1 MENADKILLESGTN
15 ELEIVEFQ
23 IDRREPDGTVYQGY
37 YGVNVG
43 KVREIIKT
51 PDNITEITK
60 SHPAVAGVINLRGR
74 IIPVINLPK
83 WLGKYDPDLPL
94 NRIIVT
100 EFNRIYNGFL
110 VSSVSRIH
118 RVSWERVEPPTSLM
132 TGVGEECVTGIVKFD
147 NKILMMLDF
156 EKIIAEVNPST
167 GIGREKSETGK
178 IEHKDKTILI
188 AEDSGMIMKLIKGA
202 LTDAGYN
209 VLWAY
214 NGEDALKRLNELSD
228 KSAVQNKN
236 LTDFINL
243 VISDIEMP
251 KMDGLHLLSRIKSHP
266 RLKELPVIIFSS
278 MATQDN
284 IKKWEGLGA
293 SDFISKPDMNILIQ
307 TVGRYII

>member
-1 MENADKILLESGTN
+1 MEKLDKILLESGTN

-23 IDRREPDGTVYQGY
+23 IDRRESDGTVYQGH

-60 SHPAVAGVINLRGR
+60 SHPTVEGVINLRGK

-94 NRIIVT
+94 KRIIVT
-100 EFNRIYNGFL
+100 EFNRMYNGFL
-110 VSSVSRIH
+110 VHSVSRIH

-132 TGVGEECVTGIVKFD
+132 TGAGEECVTGIVKFD
-147 NKILMMLDF
+147 TKILMMLDF
-156 EKIIAEVNPST
+156 EKIIAEVNPAAGVGEGKGET
-167 GIGREKSETGK
+167 KKREPKN
-178 IEHKDKTILI
+178 KTILI

-228 KSAVQNKN
+228 KSSVQNKN
-236 LTDFINL
+236 LADFINL
-243 VISDIEMP
+243 VISDVEMP
-251 KMDGLHLLSRIKSHP
+251 KMDGLHLLTRIKTHP
-266 RLKELPVIIFSS
+266 RMKEIPVIIFSS

-284 IKKWEGLGA
+284 IKKWQGLGA
-293 SDFISKPDMNILIQ
+293 SDFISKPDMNILLQ
-307 TVGRYII
+307 SVSRYII